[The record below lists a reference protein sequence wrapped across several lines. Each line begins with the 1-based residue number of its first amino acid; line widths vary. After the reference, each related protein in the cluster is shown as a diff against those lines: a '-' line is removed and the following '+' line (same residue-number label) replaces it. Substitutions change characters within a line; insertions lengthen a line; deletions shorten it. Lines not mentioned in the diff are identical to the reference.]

1 LIKKIMNDLVVSVNG
16 AQTAVFLDGDGET
29 ISQSGD
35 QDIDAQLIGAWKEI
49 ELDRIRDISKRL
61 KLGDVRAVLFSL
73 DQLNE
78 LVVPVEDEYCLLLLL
93 SAYANIQDAMTGV
106 KSTVERLK
114 EEIG

>member
-35 QDIDAQLIGAWKEI
+35 QDIDVQLIGAWKEI
-49 ELDRIRDISKRL
+49 ELDRIRDVSKRL

-78 LVVPVEDEYCLLLLL
+78 LMVPVEDEYCLLLLL